1 MDCMCPAPLKA
12 IGFWPKNEEWSTDSS
27 SDLPDPRRLT
37 CRSWRPHERPAIL
50 NYLRAGSV
58 EGAYAGFSYCR
69 FRLCLTPRP
78 RMGSRDLTDGEWV
91 WPEGLA
97 HYVERHA
104 VWLPDEFL
112 ETMKSRS
119 WDPRRGDPSER
130 GSTERRA
137 YDFSFWVGWAKNHQ
151 RPRWF
156 VF

>member
-1 MDCMCPAPLKA
+1 MDCICPAPLKA
-12 IGFWPKNEEWSTDSS
+12 VGFWLKNEDWSTDRS
-27 SDLPDPRRLT
+27 SDQPDPRRLT
-37 CRSWRPHERPAIL
+37 WRSWRPHERPAIL

-69 FRLCLTPRP
+69 FRLWLTPP
-78 RMGSRDLTDGEWV
+78 PHMGSRDLTDGEWV
-91 WPEGLA
+91 WPEGVA

-104 VWLPDEFL
+104 VWLPDEFV
-112 ETMKSRS
+112 ETMRSRS

-130 GSTERRA
+130 GSAERRA
-137 YDFSFWVGWAKNHQ
+137 YDFSFWVAWAKNHQ